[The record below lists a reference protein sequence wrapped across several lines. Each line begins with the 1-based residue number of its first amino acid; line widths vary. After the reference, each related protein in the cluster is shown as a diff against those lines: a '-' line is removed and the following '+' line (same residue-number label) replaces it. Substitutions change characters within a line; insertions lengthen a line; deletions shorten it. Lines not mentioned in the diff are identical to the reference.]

1 MSLFSPNAPNSPHAP
16 AAPIHDANATGL
28 RLARQFAPLAAAS
41 LLAALAGP
49 VLNHTLALGARPTAA
64 LAGFWLGYSVLLLFE
79 VACFVWQPTSLAFLE
94 EPRSRRRL
102 SLLALATGAVTSVLV
117 WLAGQPA
124 AAGFVFRV
132 IVPTSA
138 EAGAVAAGVLR
149 ALAPLPALV
158 ALRGVLAASVL
169 RDGRGVA
176 IPAGLLARLAVL
188 AAWSPAFRGAA
199 GPESAC
205 EALLAASAV
214 ELAVLAL
221 ARSAPVP
228 HAPHHRPLSA
238 TRVAA
243 VAAPLAI
250 SALGWAA
257 LRPLL
262 QAVLGQLQHADLA
275 QARFGLCFALFMTLC
290 APVWALRDL
299 GVLADSRAMPPRAV
313 RAFAFRVAGAVTLAF
328 AAVLFAAVPLGGVR
342 AALGFTSATGPF
354 PWLALVVLALAPPL
368 VAARMPAQGALISRH
383 RTVAFTWVPGL
394 RLALTAAI
402 GFAVARAL
410 PNGDGALL
418 GAALLVFGEAFEVW
432 AYRRAATSAAS
443 IPADTTEAPALEGA
457 DSAPEARAA

>member
-1 MSLFSPNAPNSPHAP
+1 MSLLDPNGPIAP
-16 AAPIHDANATGL
+16 AHAVNAAGR
-28 RLARQFAPLAAAS
+28 RLALHFAPLAAAS

-49 VLNHTLALGARPTAA
+49 VLNHMLALGDRPTAS

-94 EPRSRRRL
+94 APRSRRRL
-102 SLLALATGAVTSVLV
+102 SLLALATGAATSVLV
-117 WLAGQPA
+117 WYAGQPA
-124 AAGFVFRV
+124 TAGFVFRV
-132 IVPTSA
+132 LVPTSHEAA
-138 EAGAVAAGVLR
+138 EVAAGVLR
-149 ALAPLPALV
+149 ALTPLPALV

-169 RDGRGVA
+169 RDGRGAA

-188 AAWSPAFRGAA
+188 AAWSSLFHGATGA
-199 GPESAC
+199 DGAC

-228 HAPHHRPLSA
+228 HSAHHRPPSA

-262 QAVLGQLQHADLA
+262 QAVLGQLEHADLA
-275 QARFGLCFALFMTLC
+275 QARFGLVFAVFMTMC

-299 GVLADSRAMPPRAV
+299 GVLAEGLGTPPRAV
-313 RAFAFRVAGAVTLAF
+313 RAFAARVS
-328 AAVLFAAVPLGGVR
+328 AAVALLFALVLLAAGPAAGVR
-342 AALGFTSATGPF
+342 AALGFTPATGPF

-368 VAARMPAQGALISRH
+368 VAARMPAQGALIARH
-383 RTVAFTWVPGL
+383 RTAVFAWVPGL
-394 RLALTAAI
+394 RLVLTAAL
-402 GFAVARAL
+402 GFAAARAL
-410 PNGDGALL
+410 PGVDGAVL
-418 GAALLVFGEAFEVW
+418 GASLLVLGEAFEVG
-432 AYRRAATSAAS
+432 AYRRAAAAAAATAATAS
-443 IPADTTEAPALEGA
+443 DSPVGGEADC
-457 DSAPEARAA
+457 APEARAA

>member
-1 MSLFSPNAPNSPHAP
+1 LILLDPNAPVAP
-16 AAPIHDANATGL
+16 VAQSRDANATGR

-94 EPRSRRRL
+94 EPRARRRL
-102 SLLALATGAVTSVLV
+102 SLLALATGAVTSALV

-132 IVPTSA
+132 LVPTSP
-138 EAGAVAAGVLR
+138 EAAAVAAGVLR

-169 RDGRGVA
+169 RDGRGGA

-188 AAWSPAFRGAA
+188 AAWSTFFRAA
-199 GPESAC
+199 TGPEGAC

-221 ARSAPVP
+221 ARSAPAP
-228 HAPHHRPLSA
+228 HAAHHRPPSA

-262 QAVLGQLQHADLA
+262 QAVLGRLEHADLA
-275 QARFGLCFALFMTLC
+275 QARFGLVFAVFMTMC

-299 GVLADSRAMPPRAV
+299 GVLAEGLGTPPRAV
-313 RAFAFRVAGAVTLAF
+313 RAFAGRVAAAVTLAF
-328 AAVLFAAVPLGGVR
+328 AFVLFAAGPAGGVR
-342 AALGFTSATGPF
+342 AALGFTPATGAF
-354 PWLALVVLALAPPL
+354 PWLALLVLALAPPL
-368 VAARMPAQGALISRH
+368 VAARMPAQGALIARH
-383 RTVAFTWVPGL
+383 RTAVFAWVPGL
-394 RLALTAAI
+394 RLALTAAL
-402 GFAVARAL
+402 GFAAARAL
-410 PNGDGALL
+410 PGGDGAVL
-418 GAALLVFGEAFEVW
+418 GASLLLFGEAFEVW
-432 AYRRAATSAAS
+432 AYRRAAAAAAS
-443 IPADTTEAPALEGA
+443 IPADASEAPRAGEA
-457 DSAPEARAA
+457 DCAPEVRAA